1 MTERGGGVVENP
13 RKRGGSERRELLAFT
28 TTGSQIRPE
37 MRRGLTAIAT
47 VLLLAACTSPGQA
60 RPTDRANPKDPS
72 VSSPA
77 PTPDAHW
84 SLVALGDSTARASV
98 CGGCTDYV
106 DLYAKAITRKT
117 GVPVLVDNRA
127 AIKLSNVPAV
137 QATQLLFHLLT
148 DASLRDAVANADIVV
163 VAVGINDTPWNRLD
177 DPCDVAPRYP
187 VVAWAKLTG
196 ACIRRVTADYK
207 QTLDEMLTV
216 IDELRGCGEMPDV
229 PPCSQRGKEDTLLRV
244 VTVYNAAIGDP
255 VDPGWDSPSVISPT
269 ELGNDLF
276 AKSQCEIVH
285 FHGGRCADVYHAMN
299 GPKGARSAGPY
310 LSDWAHLNQRG
321 HRLVA
326 RVLIGLGFA
335 PLAAE
340 Q

>member
-1 MTERGGGVVENP
+1 MFRRRPPV
-13 RKRGGSERRELLAFT
+13 KGSYQVGDRPSRQPVARSGRRV
-28 TTGSQIRPE
+28 
-37 MRRGLTAIAT
+37 RRRLIASAI
-47 VLLLAACTSPGQA
+47 VLILAACTSPGHA
-60 RPTDRANPKDPS
+60 SSTDRATPRDPS
-72 VSSPA
+72 VSSA
-77 PTPDAHW
+77 TPTPDAHW

-196 ACIRRVTADYK
+196 ACIRRVTADHK
-207 QTLDEMLTV
+207 QTLDEILTL

-244 VTVYNAAIGDP
+244 VTVYNAAIGDS
-255 VDPGWDSPSVISPT
+255 VDPGWDSPSVIRPT
-269 ELGNDLF
+269 KLGNDLF
-276 AKSQCEIVH
+276 VKAECEVVR
-285 FHGGRCADVYHAMN
+285 FHGGKCADLYHVLN
-299 GPKGARSAGPY
+299 GPDGTRSAGPY

-326 RVLIGLGFA
+326 NVLIKLELA
-335 PLAAE
+335 PLAS
-340 Q
+340 